1 MDGWWSHPPHRLLS
15 DSTWLW
21 VIVSGQAA
29 QTMSSLTTQL
39 QALMLLGPVN
49 GIRTLRVYQMQSL
62 DSPFYYPVRFSL
74 LTGDSDRRPPNAD
87 IFPTGPG

>member
-1 MDGWWSHPPHRLLS
+1 MDGWWSHPPHCLLS

-29 QTMSSLTTQL
+29 QTMSSLTAQL

-49 GIRTLRVYQMQSL
+49 DIWALKSLPDAKLGQS
-62 DSPFYYPVRFSL
+62 SL
-74 LTGDSDRRPPNAD
+74 LPSVILPAYWGLRPKTPKC
-87 IFPTGPG
+87 